1 VIRVA
6 VALGLIGLGGAVA
19 LFVFEGVGPVFAICA
34 SGGFGIVLAA
44 LFHLAPMAL
53 NGRAWQLLLPPRNR
67 NGFVTFLSAVWI
79 REAVNGLLPV
89 ARIGGEVAAAQFLT
103 GRGLRPSRAIASLLV
118 DMTASL
124 GSQTIFTLVGVAL
137 LLAGNRGQSLIRLL
151 ILVSVIALVLG
162 GAFWFAQRRGMFRL
176 LARLVRSMFGDR
188 FATLQREAAP
198 LDRAVRAL
206 YRRRSGFAACFLWQI
221 LGWFGGAGEIGLA
234 LYFLGQQGSLGEAV
248 IIEAVIQA
256 LSSVAFIVPGAIG
269 VQEGGFVAI
278 GSLVGLPP
286 DVALALALFRRAR
299 DVIVFAPALAAWQ
312 FNFGRWLWARI

>member
-6 VALGLIGLGGAVA
+6 ATLGLIGLVGAVA
-19 LFVFEGVGPVFAICA
+19 LFIFEGVGPVFAIWA
-34 SGGFGIVLAA
+34 SGGVGIVLAA
-44 LFHLAPMAL
+44 LFHFAPMAL
-53 NGRAWQLLLPPRNR
+53 NGRAWQLLLPSRNR
-67 NGFVTFLSAVWI
+67 MGFVTFLWAVWI

-89 ARIGGEVAAAQFLT
+89 ARIGGEVAATQFLT

-124 GSQTIFTLVGVAL
+124 GSQTVFTLAGVAL
-137 LLAGNRGQSLIRLL
+137 LLAESRSQSIIRL
-151 ILVSVIALVLG
+151 VVATSVVASFLA
-162 GAFWFAQRRGMFRL
+162 GAFWFVQGRGLFGL
-176 LARLVRSMFGDR
+176 LARILRSVFGDR

-206 YRRRSGFAACFLWQI
+206 YRRKSGLAACFLWQI

-234 LYFLGQQGSLGEAV
+234 LYFLGQRPNFGEAV
-248 IIEAVIQA
+248 TIEAVIQA
-256 LSSVAFIVPGAIG
+256 LSSIAFVVPGAIG

-312 FNFGRWLWARI
+312 FSFGRWLWARI